1 MGFSRQEYWS
11 GVPLPSPRPGHSQT
25 QRVFQRKRS
34 QGGERGETPG
44 EWGVPET
51 EEGKIQEE
59 IGKSL
64 LGPPLQPVRPRGSS
78 ASAIIP
84 KSQVPP
90 LTSKHPP
97 FPTESRE
104 RQGLPGPGFGGRGG
118 GGRAGRTA
126 GNHQEENTPPRSK
139 SQALE
144 QNKLFRKRGGAGCG
158 WTLGFEAAHC
168 AVGVLIQLRG
178 VISPAVWTQPWVPTV
193 TSWIPCW
200 SGLGP
205 RSGLRPQQPHRAGP
219 CILIS
224 ERLFHQHS
232 APPSC
237 SQQSSVALCHQAP
250 LGPPPS

>member
-1 MGFSRQEYWS
+1 MYCTCGRSIGKHPEGRGIPRSQVAAKSLQSCPTLCDSIDGSPPGSRPWDSPGKNTGVGCHFLLQCMKVKVKSLSHVRLEATPWTAAYQAPPSMGFSRQEYWS
-11 GVPLPSPRPGHSQT
+11 GVPLPSLRPGHSQT

-34 QGGERGETPG
+34 QGGAGGETPG
-44 EWGVPET
+44 ELGVPET

-64 LGPPLQPVRPRGSS
+64 LAPPLQPVRPRGSS

-97 FPTESRE
+97 FPTESWE
-104 RQGLPGPGFGGRGG
+104 RQGLPGPCFGGRGG

-144 QNKLFRKRGGAGCG
+144 QNKLFRKRGG
-158 WTLGFEAAHC
+158 
-168 AVGVLIQLRG
+168 R
-178 VISPAVWTQPWVPTV
+178 VWVDTW
-193 TSWIPCW
+193 
-200 SGLGP
+200 L
-205 RSGLRPQQPHRAGP
+205 
-219 CILIS
+219 
-224 ERLFHQHS
+224 
-232 APPSC
+232 
-237 SQQSSVALCHQAP
+237 
-250 LGPPPS
+250 